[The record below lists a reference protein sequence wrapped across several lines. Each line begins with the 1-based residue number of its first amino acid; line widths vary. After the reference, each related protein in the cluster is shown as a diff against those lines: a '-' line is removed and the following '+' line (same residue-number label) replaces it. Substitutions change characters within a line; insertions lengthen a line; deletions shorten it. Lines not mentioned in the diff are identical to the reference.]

1 MAQILNLKKTND
13 DFNTEIRKML
23 LLCQEDIESTNTL
36 ILEKLD
42 SNVPLVKEIASYL
55 VLSGGKRLRPLL
67 TSCSYHLLTNDLDK
81 NKKHIGLAAA
91 VEFIHAA
98 TLLHDDVIDE
108 SSLRRGVKTTNSIW
122 GNQSSILVG
131 DYLLSRCFEIMVED
145 GDLEILKL
153 LSSTSA
159 KIAQGEVLQ
168 LQHKG
173 EADLLEDT
181 YIDIISLK
189 TAALF
194 SAATKTGACLSG
206 SNEKEKMALES
217 YGKNLGLAFQ
227 IADDALDYYG
237 KDKFFG
243 KEIGKDFFEG
253 KVTLPLIIVFQKG
266 NNEEREF
273 LSEILQ
279 KEKRNEDD
287 FSETLALINKY
298 KTIEAS
304 MKRAEYFVNVSYDS
318 LGIFPDSDDK
328 NTLQNLTS
336 FSLNRSF

>member
-1 MAQILNLKKTND
+1 MGSVVPLKKSASSAYLELKN
-13 DFNTEIRKML
+13 L
-23 LLCQEDIESTNTL
+23 LYKKLQKVEKLVELKLKSEVTL
-36 ILEKLD
+36 IQEM
-42 SNVPLVKEIASYL
+42 SNHHLK
-55 VLSGGKRLRPLL
+55 SGGKRLRALL
-67 TSCSYHLLTNDLDK
+67 TLGSAKLSGYELGERDIN
-81 NKKHIGLAAA
+81 LAAC
-91 VEFIHAA
+91 VELIHSA

-108 SSLRRGVKTTNSIW
+108 SDLRRGIKTTNSIW

-173 EADLLEDT
+173 EADMLEDT
-181 YIDIISLK
+181 YIDIINLK
-189 TAALF
+189 TASLF
-194 SAATKTGACLSG
+194 SAATKTGACLAG
-206 SNEKEKMALES
+206 SNEKEKKALES

-253 KVTLPLIIVFQKG
+253 KVTLPLIIIFQKG
-266 NNEEREF
+266 NDEERNF
-273 LSEILQ
+273 LKEILT
-279 KEKRNEDD
+279 KDKRNEDD
-287 FSETLALINKY
+287 FSEILALINKY
-298 KTIEAS
+298 KAIELS
-304 MKRAEYFVNVSYDS
+304 MKRAEYFVNVSSDS
-318 LGIFPDSDDK
+318 LGIFPDSEDK
-328 NTLQNLTS
+328 KILQNLTS

>member
-1 MAQILNLKKTND
+1 MGSVIPLKKSANSAYLD
-13 DFNTEIRKML
+13 LKNL
-23 LLCQEDIESTNTL
+23 LGDKLVRVEGL
-36 ILEKLD
+36 ILQKLE
-42 SNVPLVKEIASYL
+42 SEVELIKKMSEHHLS
-55 VLSGGKRLRPLL
+55 SGGKRLRALL
-67 TSCSYHLLTNDLDK
+67 TLGSAKLSGYEVGDRDIN
-81 NKKHIGLAAA
+81 LAAC
-91 VEFIHAA
+91 VELIHSA

-108 SSLRRGVKTTNSIW
+108 SSIRRGLKTTNSIW

-131 DYLLSRCFEIMVED
+131 DYILSRCFEIMVDD
-145 GDLEILKL
+145 GDSEILKL

-181 YIDIISLK
+181 YLNIINLK

-194 SAATKTGACLSG
+194 SAATKTGACLAKS
-206 SNEKEKMALES
+206 SEKEKKALES

-227 IADDALDYYG
+227 IADDALDYYAKEKLLG
-237 KDKFFG
+237 KK
-243 KEIGKDFFEG
+243 IGKDFFEG
-253 KVTLPLIIVFQKG
+253 KTTLPLIIIFQRG

-273 LSEILQ
+273 LLEILK
-279 KEKRNEDD
+279 KERRTEED

-298 KTIEAS
+298 KAIEAS
-304 MKRAEYFVNVSYDS
+304 LKRAEYYVNVSFDA
-318 LGIFPDSDDK
+318 LGIFQESK
-328 NTLQNLTS
+328 EKRILQSLTD

>member
-1 MAQILNLKKTND
+1 MGSVVPLKKSASSAYLELKN
-13 DFNTEIRKML
+13 L
-23 LLCQEDIESTNTL
+23 LGNKLSKVEGVIESKLKSDVNL
-36 ILEKLD
+36 IQKMSDHHLK
-42 SNVPLVKEIASYL
+42 
-55 VLSGGKRLRPLL
+55 SGGKRLRALL
-67 TSCSYHLLTNDLDK
+67 TLGSAKLSGYNLGDRDINLASC
-81 NKKHIGLAAA
+81 
-91 VEFIHAA
+91 VELIHSA

-108 SSLRRGVKTTNSIW
+108 SSVRRGTKTTNSIW

-131 DYLLSRCFEIMVED
+131 DYLLSRCFEIMVDD
-145 GDLEILKL
+145 GDLEVLKL

-181 YIDIISLK
+181 YINIINLK
-189 TAALF
+189 TASLF
-194 SAATKTGACLSG
+194 SAATKTGACIAG
-206 SNEKEKMALES
+206 SSDKEKKALES

-227 IADDALDYYG
+227 IADDALDYFG

-266 NNEEREF
+266 NDEERSF
-273 LSEILQ
+273 LTDIIK

-298 KTIEAS
+298 KAIEAS

-318 LGIFPDSDDK
+318 LGIFSDSEDK
-328 NTLQNLTS
+328 RILQNLTS

>member
-1 MAQILNLKKTND
+1 MGSVIPLKKSANSAYLELK
-13 DFNTEIRKML
+13 NL
-23 LLCQEDIESTNTL
+23 LGNK
-36 ILEKLD
+36 LEKVEELID
-42 SNVPLVKEIASYL
+42 FKLKSEVSLIEKMSDHHL
-55 VLSGGKRLRPLL
+55 QSGGKRLRALL
-67 TSCSYHLLTNDLDK
+67 TLGSAKLSGYELGERDIN
-81 NKKHIGLAAA
+81 LAAC
-91 VEFIHAA
+91 VELIHAA

-108 SSLRRGVKTTNSIW
+108 SSLRRGIKTTNSIW

-131 DYLLSRCFEIMVED
+131 DYLLSRCFEIMVDD
-145 GDLEILKL
+145 GDLEVLKL

-181 YIDIISLK
+181 YIDIINLK

-206 SNEKEKMALES
+206 SNEKEKKALES

-227 IADDALDYYG
+227 IADDALDYYA
-237 KDKFFG
+237 KEKLFG

-253 KVTLPLIIVFQKG
+253 KATLPLIIVFQKG
-266 NNEEREF
+266 NDEERVF
-273 LSEILQ
+273 LSEILK

-287 FSETLALINKY
+287 FSETLALIYKY
-298 KTIEAS
+298 KAIDAS
-304 MKRAEYFVNVSYDS
+304 LKRAEYFVNVSYDS
-318 LGIFPDSDDK
+318 LGIFPDNEDK
-328 NTLQNLTS
+328 KILQNLTG

>member
-1 MAQILNLKKTND
+1 MGSVIPLKKSANSAYLD
-13 DFNTEIRKML
+13 LKNLMGNKLMKVEQLIELKLQSDVNLIKKM
-23 LLCQEDIESTNTL
+23 
-36 ILEKLD
+36 
-42 SNVPLVKEIASYL
+42 SNHHLK
-55 VLSGGKRLRPLL
+55 SGGKRLRALL
-67 TSCSYHLLTNDLDK
+67 TLGAAKLSGYSLGERDVN
-81 NKKHIGLAAA
+81 LAAC
-91 VEFIHAA
+91 VELIHSA

-108 SSLRRGVKTTNSIW
+108 STLRRGIKTTNSIW

-131 DYLLSRCFEIMVED
+131 DYLLSRCFEIMVDD

-153 LSSTSA
+153 LSSTSS

-168 LQHKG
+168 LEHKG

-194 SAATKTGACLSG
+194 SSATKTGACLAG
-206 SNEKEKMALES
+206 SNNKEKNALES

-227 IADDALDYYG
+227 IADDALDYYA
-237 KDKFFG
+237 KEKLFG

-253 KVTLPLIIVFQKG
+253 KSTLPLIIVFQKG
-266 NNEEREF
+266 NDEERSF
-273 LSEILQ
+273 LLEILKK
-279 KEKRNEDD
+279 KERNDDD

-298 KTIEAS
+298 KAVQAS
-304 MKRAEYFVNVSYDS
+304 LKRAEYFVNVSYDA
-318 LGIFPDSDDK
+318 LGIFPDSEDK
-328 NTLQNLTS
+328 KILQNLTG